1 MTEKSGRRL
10 RFWQPA
16 WWLPELRKCDRTD
29 SCQRIAESSA
39 PKPTYYVLIVLS
51 TLIASYGLL
60 SNSTATVIGA
70 MIVAPL
76 MGPILGLALGTVLA
90 DSRMFYRSLA
100 AESSGV
106 VMVILTGLLVAMVV
120 GPEHIDYAGAEI
132 AGRTRPTLYDFA
144 IGLAAGLAGG
154 YCTVH
159 PGLQSSV
166 AGVAIAVALVPP
178 LAVTGLTGAGWLS
191 GEIAFKP
198 VFGSFML
205 FFTNLLTIELASGFV
220 FLGTG
225 FRRSGADNPKELWR
239 KTLVVKAILL
249 IATGI
254 FLTNQLSNLLQE
266 RYGLVTSRR
275 ELQTMLKDIPGANLD
290 SLEVQLN
297 RDVLTVTA
305 VVGSRTDVEPPV
317 VKRFQ
322 DRLNKALRKGLPNIQ
337 AQLVVRT
344 VNSTYASSNGYLFEP
359 TRSGLDDDER
369 RSQALDVALRDLLE
383 AYPGVDLVDFFQSSV
398 SNRVNHQNT
407 SLTITLNSPYDFGP
421 RFVRELEESL
431 NKEISKDPSLFAGYT
446 YKLLVKTIL
455 VKTASANDAVAME
468 APEMRTPEEVESAQR
483 QERLRQLLTS
493 SLELNGHLK
502 VLELHVRRV
511 EPAELKSSS
520 PVPTPTPVTG
530 TQQETDHYAVRLT
543 IRSPQ
548 LIGPELL
555 AAARDQAET
564 VYTNETGHEVEVNID
579 STISVGSDLYLDQE
593 SPIAQTAGESE
604 DDKEERLNQLLND
617 HLSKYVARYPRAELN
632 GTTDLQKLNDDGSY
646 LIYAVVTSEKP
657 IPNKTLIQWQKALVK
672 VSPAVKSL
680 ELNVEN
686 RLGRSIRLTPVR
698 QPEPKPAASPK
709 VSVSPKPAN
718 R

>member
-1 MTEKSGRRL
+1 MTENSGRKL

-100 AESSGV
+100 AETSGV
-106 VMVILTGLLVAMVV
+106 VMVILTGLLVALVV
-120 GPEHIDYAGAEI
+120 GPEHIDYSGAEI

-225 FRRSGADNPKELWR
+225 FRQSGSDNPKQLWR

-249 IATGI
+249 IATGV
-254 FLTNQLSNLLQE
+254 FLTRQLSNLLQE

-322 DRLNKALRKGLPNIQ
+322 DRLNKALRKGLPKVQ
-337 AQLVVRT
+337 AKLVVRT

-369 RSQALDVALRDLLE
+369 RSQAIDVALRDLLE
-383 AYPGVDLVDFFQSSV
+383 HYPGVDLVDFFQSSV
-398 SNRVNHQNT
+398 SNRVNHQDT
-407 SLTITLNSPYDFGP
+407 SLTVTLNSPYDFGP

-431 NKEISKDPSLFAGYT
+431 NKELSKEPSLFAGYT

-455 VKTASANDAVAME
+455 VKTASANDAVALN
-468 APEMRTPEEVESAQR
+468 APEMRTAQEMEAAKR
-483 QERLRQLLTS
+483 QERLRQLLAS

-511 EPAELKSSS
+511 EPSEVVGAS
-520 PVPTPTPVTG
+520 PVPSPTPLSG
-530 TQQETDHYAVRLT
+530 EQQQRDYYSVRLS

-555 AAARDQAET
+555 AVARDQAES
-564 VYTNETGHEVEVNID
+564 VYTNETGREVEVNID
-579 STISVGSDLYLDQE
+579 STVSVGSDLYLDQE
-593 SPIAQTAGESE
+593 SPTQKTDGESE
-604 DDKEERLNQLLND
+604 EDRIERLNQQLND
-617 HLSKYVARYPRAELN
+617 QLSRFVSKYPRAELN
-632 GTTDLQKLNDDGSY
+632 GTTDLQKRGGDGNY
-646 LIYAVVTSEKP
+646 LFYAVITSEKP
-657 IPNKTLIQWQKALVK
+657 IPNKTLICEETFSGV
-672 VSPAVKSL
+672 
-680 ELNVEN
+680 
-686 RLGRSIRLTPVR
+686 
-698 QPEPKPAASPK
+698 
-709 VSVSPKPAN
+709 
-718 R
+718 